1 MKEKLFNSFNE
12 ILGNQSKNLEL
23 FFSPGRVNLIGEH
36 IDYNGGYVFPC
47 ALDFGTYAVVAK
59 REDRKFR
66 MYSLNFEKVG
76 IVEFDLDLLENN
88 PAHNWV
94 NYPKGVLK
102 MILDMGY
109 KIETGLDILV
119 FGNIPNGAGLS
130 SSASLEV
137 LMGTILRDEY
147 NLEIDM
153 IEIVKLSQK
162 AENQFIGVNC
172 GIMDQFAV
180 GMGKKDN
187 AILLNCD
194 TLEYKYAPLVLD
206 GASIVISN
214 TNKQRGLA
222 DSKYNERRTSCEDA
236 VADLQETGVEIKY
249 LCELDIKQFD
259 KVKDKIKSEESLT
272 RARHAVTE
280 NMRVLDAVEKLNAG
294 DLAGFGKLM
303 NESHVSLKN
312 DYEVTGIELDSLVEA
327 SWEAPGVIGA
337 RMTGAGFG
345 GCTVALVKDECID
358 EFIEYVGK
366 KYTETTKLKAHF
378 YVAKVGDG
386 ARKL

>member
-187 AILLNCD
+187 AMLLNCD
-194 TLEYKYAPLVLD
+194 TLEYKYAPLVLE

-236 VADLQETGVEIKY
+236 VADLQEAGVEIKY

>member
-1 MKEKLFNSFNE
+1 MKEKLFNSFNK

-66 MYSLNFEKVG
+66 MYSMNFEKVG

-88 PAHNWV
+88 PTHNWV

-102 MILDMGY
+102 MLLDMGY

-137 LMGTILRDEY
+137 LMGTILRDEF
-147 NLEIDM
+147 NLKIDM

-194 TLEYKYAPLVLD
+194 TLEYKYAPLVLE

-236 VADLQETGVEIKY
+236 VSDLQEAGVEIKY

-280 NMRVLDAVEKLNAG
+280 NVRVLDAVKKLNAG

-327 SWEAPGVIGA
+327 SWQAPGVIGA

-366 KYTETTKLKAHF
+366 KYTEATKLKAHF

>member
-236 VADLQETGVEIKY
+236 VADLQEAGVEIKY
-249 LCELDIKQFD
+249 LCELDIKQFN

-312 DYEVTGIELDSLVEA
+312 D
-327 SWEAPGVIGA
+327 
-337 RMTGAGFG
+337 
-345 GCTVALVKDECID
+345 
-358 EFIEYVGK
+358 
-366 KYTETTKLKAHF
+366 
-378 YVAKVGDG
+378 
-386 ARKL
+386 

>member
-102 MILDMGY
+102 MLLDMGY

-187 AILLNCD
+187 AMLLNCD
-194 TLEYKYAPLVLD
+194 TLEYKYAPLVLE

-236 VADLQETGVEIKY
+236 VADLQEAGVEIKY

>member
-187 AILLNCD
+187 AMLLNCD
-194 TLEYKYAPLVLD
+194 TLEYKYAPLVLE

-236 VADLQETGVEIKY
+236 VVDLQEAGVEIKY